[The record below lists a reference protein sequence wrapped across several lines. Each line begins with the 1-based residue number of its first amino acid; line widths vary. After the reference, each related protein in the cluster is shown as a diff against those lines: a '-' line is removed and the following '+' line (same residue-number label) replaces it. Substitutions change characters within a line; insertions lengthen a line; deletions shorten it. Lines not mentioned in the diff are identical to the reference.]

1 MPSIRM
7 WPKNKLIL
15 GHRFKIYSDN
25 YGAEYF
31 DLCNANNPIKG
42 LDLNYGFQSAD
53 S

>member
-1 MPSIRM
+1 MIFRTTSS
-7 WPKNKLIL
+7 KLTVITMDC
-15 GHRFKIYSDN
+15 R
-25 YGAEYF
+25 YF